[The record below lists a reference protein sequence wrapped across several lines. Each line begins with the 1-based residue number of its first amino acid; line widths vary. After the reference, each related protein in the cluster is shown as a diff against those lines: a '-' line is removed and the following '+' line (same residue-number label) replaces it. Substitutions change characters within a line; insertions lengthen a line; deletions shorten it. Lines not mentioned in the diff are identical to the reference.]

1 MKSRLQAVLLLFLMT
16 AGGSIA
22 QAQTVKVTPLG
33 GKTGELCA
41 QDRALLF
48 EDPTGVRIL
57 YDPGNTVAGGTD
69 PRLGEVHA
77 ILITHAHGD
86 HLGAGKLNQSP
97 DAGNAVCT
105 TPPTVAA
112 PETNLAEITSAK
124 TSAVIA
130 GLGLS
135 SFLSLKI
142 ANVRGAAVGGCP
154 AAGLTNELTVPRT
167 TPCTATLLSGGKRTV
182 RLVTANQGVQIA
194 VVGAD
199 HPNDL
204 STAFLAEPLKT
215 NLASNNLSAYV
226 GIANGFVLTFTNG
239 LTAYLSGDTGLMQEM
254 KTVVNG
260 FYGAELAVI
269 NISDTFVTGPEG
281 AAFAVNKLIRPATVL
296 PSHTNEVSTS
306 GGRANPGTR
315 LERFIDLVERGRNSE
330 SKKEHS
336 SKAKRVSVQPPLS
349 GFTMEFDGK
358 GQCRRGC

>member
-77 ILITHAHGD
+77 ILITHAHAD

-97 DAGNAVCT
+97 DAGT

-112 PETNLAEITSAK
+112 PETNLAEIASAK
-124 TSAVIA
+124 NSAVIA
-130 GLGLS
+130 GLGLA

-194 VVGAD
+194 VVAAD

-204 STAFLAEPLKT
+204 STAFLSEPLKT

-239 LTAYLSGDTGLMQEM
+239 LTAYLSGDTGLIQEM

-269 NISDTFVTGPEG
+269 NISDTFVTGPEE
-281 AAFAVNKLIRPATVL
+281 AAFAINNLVRPATVL

-315 LERFIDLVERGRNSE
+315 LE
-330 SKKEHS
+330 
-336 SKAKRVSVQPPLS
+336 
-349 GFTMEFDGK
+349 
-358 GQCRRGC
+358 